1 MGCRVRIGDDDIVNV
16 SCDTF
21 DAFDDLVDYLDEPA
35 GGGTTA
41 LRHDE
46 PLEKPVKCVEGGEGN
61 AILVDGLIWWKE
73 ETRSH
78 RAKRASFTQGVED
91 FVNAGDWELRE
102 GADVVQ
108 FLQICGDASIF
119 LGDGDHWAVV
129 WRSRVL
135 DEAGGQ
141 VLVYDSI
148 RLLGKDRVHLVV
160 AGGDGGAVR
169 WDGDLERG
177 QGARAE
183 VGLGSGED
191 ARQFAKNVAQVVN
204 HRRCPASTVEV
215 VRDAARAVEGG
226 PKGVKRSFVGR

>member
-1 MGCRVRIGDDDIVNV
+1 M
-16 SCDTF
+16 
-21 DAFDDLVDYLDEPA
+21 
-35 GGGTTA
+35 
-41 LRHDE
+41 
-46 PLEKPVKCVEGGEGN
+46 EGG
-61 AILVDGLIWWKE
+61 DK
-73 ETRSH
+73 
-78 RAKRASFTQGVED
+78 
-91 FVNAGDWELRE
+91 
-102 GADVVQ
+102 VVQ
-108 FLQICGDASIF
+108 EKTCVLYPKIRGLRRRGGLGVAREADGVQLLVIGGDASIF
-119 LGDGDHWAVV
+119 LRNGDHWAGVG
-129 WRSRVL
+129 RSRVL

-141 VLVYDSI
+141 VMVDDSI
-148 RLLGKDRVHLVV
+148 RLLGKDRVHPVG

-169 WDGDLERG
+169 WDGDLERD